1 MFKTNCS
8 RVEQRGLFSKMIV
21 TSYTPESTD
30 KTFDAI
36 SPLGPLRIGSLFF
49 TAKQNGYKITNEKMV
64 PSTSETSPLLAGS
77 GSDVRDIKN
86 AYYFAEENRNRF
98 IYISETNGVLKF
110 ESEIGWT
117 QVPEKEVLRV
127 AMNIVRSFREKCIS
141 LFANDHDSQ
150 EAKLLEKHIIYSSSA
165 SKIREMIFLAWSL
178 DGMSESILNFDAD
191 ANLLGVRNGVL
202 NLSTRTLLDNS
213 PKIRVSKRANTFYL
227 SNAKC
232 AKWLLFLSEIQP
244 DKAMQRLLQQLAG
257 VMLCGNA
264 NLQRLVFFFGQ
275 GANGKSTFIEL
286 ISWLLGDYTQRIAT
300 ELLMQ
305 NTRSSQGPS
314 ADLAALKGC
323 RLAFCNEVEEGRWL
337 AEARVKELT
346 GGDTITA
353 RVPYAKS
360 AITFRP
366 SFTLVMVGNHRPEIH
381 DTSTGMW
388 RRMLLIPFDTT
399 IPEAKRDPN
408 LLEKLK
414 EEGPGILNWALAGY
428 HDYLRH
434 GLRVPKTVTESTRV
448 YRDEQDIIGEWV
460 REHCNVTTGA
470 VYSKS
475 EMYKAYQNWS
485 KTRGQHPLSLGRFSR
500 RLSDRGYKQDA
511 GRRNF
516 VGLELNDDGIIAAS
530 WFF

>member
-1 MFKTNCS
+1 MF
-8 RVEQRGLFSKMIV
+8 L
-21 TSYTPESTD
+21 
-30 KTFDAI
+30 
-36 SPLGPLRIGSLFF
+36 
-49 TAKQNGYKITNEKMV
+49 
-64 PSTSETSPLLAGS
+64 
-77 GSDVRDIKN
+77 
-86 AYYFAEENRNRF
+86 
-98 IYISETNGVLKF
+98 
-110 ESEIGWT
+110 
-117 QVPEKEVLRV
+117 
-127 AMNIVRSFREKCIS
+127 
-141 LFANDHDSQ
+141 
-150 EAKLLEKHIIYSSSA
+150 
-165 SKIREMIFLAWSL
+165 
-178 DGMSESILNFDAD
+178 
-191 ANLLGVRNGVL
+191 
-202 NLSTRTLLDNS
+202 
-213 PKIRVSKRANTFYL
+213 
-227 SNAKC
+227 
-232 AKWLLFLSEIQP
+232 
-244 DKAMQRLLQQLAG
+244 
-257 VMLCGNA
+257 
-264 NLQRLVFFFGQ
+264 FGQ

-399 IPEAKRDPN
+399 IPEAKRDAN

-434 GLRVPKTVTESTRV
+434 GLRVPTSVTESTRV

-460 REHCNVTTGA
+460 REHCDITPGV
-470 VYSKS
+470 VYSKA
-475 EMYKAYQNWS
+475 EMYKAYQKWS
-485 KTRGQHPLSLGRFSR
+485 KDRGQYPLSMGRFSR
-500 RLSDRGYKQDA
+500 RLSDRGFKQDA
-511 GRRNF
+511 GRRNIA
-516 VGLELNDDGIIAAS
+516 GLQLNNEGFHAAS
-530 WFF
+530 WFT